1 MKALAVVVLRVVQ
14 LGIGGGY
21 QHLVSSQSVRYAL
34 HAVAVNHHL
43 EDASDNGSSFFI
55 HNQVLFVLRVAAVAV
70 GDAGGHALAVLHPGL
85 ENGLYLPAGIAG
97 VKFVHNVQ
105 KRGEIVIPL
114 LVAVDTIVDSD
125 EAHTLVSEHDIG
137 VKADLEIVPPE
148 AAHVLDDDRC
158 HVPGLHL
165 GNHGLEA
172 LSVKGRAAHSIIGE
186 VADIGKA
193 IPLGIVLQKCLLIQN
208 GVAGAL

>member
-70 GDAGGHALAVLHPGL
+70 SILC
-85 ENGLYLPAGIAG
+85 
-97 VKFVHNVQ
+97 
-105 KRGEIVIPL
+105 
-114 LVAVDTIVDSD
+114 
-125 EAHTLVSEHDIG
+125 HDCTT
-137 VKADLEIVPPE
+137 ERE
-148 AAHVLDDDRC
+148 EC
-158 HVPGLHL
+158 HL
-165 GNHGLEA
+165 
-172 LSVKGRAAHSIIGE
+172 RIR
-186 VADIGKA
+186 
-193 IPLGIVLQKCLLIQN
+193 
-208 GVAGAL
+208 